1 MSPEMR
7 KLVSQR
13 GAAAQA
19 ARGKRFKYDSE
30 TGKAA
35 RKKQQEEKAQ
45 NAGE

>member
-19 ARGKRFKYDSE
+19 ARGKRFRFDST

-35 RKKQQEEKAQ
+35 QQKQQETKVK
-45 NAGE
+45 NNG